1 MKNDKAK
8 NITYIKLFRSI
19 LDNKIVWNN
28 RKPFDERS
36 AWISLLLFATNKE
49 YEYSVADKEIY
60 LLPGQFSFSLSFLCN
75 YWHWSNKMKVQR
87 YLSKLQKN
95 GMITIEKKVNQNII
109 TICNYEEYQTNKT
122 NTAKNRRNNVTG
134 NNTENQ
140 TNTADNVTK
149 SILEIKELK
158 SVTGNVIESVTEDV
172 TGNNTENQTNT
183 ADNVTKS

>member
-95 GMITIEKKVNQNII
+95 GMITIESKSKYH
-109 TICNYEEYQTNKT
+109 NY
-122 NTAKNRRNNVTG
+122 
-134 NNTENQ
+134 
-140 TNTADNVTK
+140 
-149 SILEIKELK
+149 L
-158 SVTGNVIESVTEDV
+158 
-172 TGNNTENQTNT
+172 
-183 ADNVTKS
+183 